1 MNSLFIFQL
10 KLKLQALDLHLPFSF
25 VFKYLL
31 VWFAMLWRG
40 RIPSVSTV
48 ILGVVGPQNGQI
60 ADDVTIRTADNSNL
74 FKEALLS
81 R

>member
-60 ADDVTIRTADNSNL
+60 ADDVTICTADNSNL